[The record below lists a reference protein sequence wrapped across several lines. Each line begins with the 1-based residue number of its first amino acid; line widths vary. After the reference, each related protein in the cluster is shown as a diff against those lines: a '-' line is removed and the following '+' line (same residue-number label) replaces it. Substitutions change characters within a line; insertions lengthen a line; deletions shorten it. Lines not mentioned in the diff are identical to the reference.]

1 MTDHPMY
8 PRKLLHMRV
17 RRQVQALCVFALA
30 FTAGCASYIDQARTA
45 RDDRD
50 YEKAESLYR
59 RSIEKDRDALDR
71 DLARKELVAMMIVRA
86 KARAKE
92 NPPAALDIYTAAIEL
107 APDDEEAKD
116 GIGRL
121 LASLGRVD
129 EAIAALGGEKY
140 GKCDLCERY
149 LAVLLAA
156 RAKGH
161 EDRKEYDAALA
172 DYRRA
177 LALIPD
183 PTTAF
188 AVARIY
194 RVRGD
199 DEAAAKVIEEA
210 VPRIRQDDEQA
221 QAAFVRVREEAVM
234 KGATTG
240 DFALIDRYMSMFPPG
255 SGGDAWY
262 FLHLKVARERRRQM
276 DLDGA
281 IRQVA
286 PLLGEDHRA
295 SISESRR
302 AEIVRFLVS
311 QHTLKGANLLR
322 AGQPA
327 EADVELAKASEL
339 DSEDDG
345 IRLLRALAL
354 AGQGEL
360 ERALQVAK
368 ALPVATRGHG
378 EVVAI
383 LESMVVFQ
391 RLEVNDFDGAKAALE
406 RGQAASAD
414 QPEIHV
420 ASAAILAVT
429 PVLGLSKKDAALLRK
444 SGLARYS
451 QGIFRYGEA
460 LSEID
465 WAREQAK
472 NLGEN
477 YLYRGPGAVERAD
490 SLARSIGERYPFSVA
505 FNGQPLTEL
514 TLRVSEG
521 RSVEAK
527 VRGPGGLDEAVM
539 ISASAPDALSV
550 REPGLVT
557 ITYERQKVVF
567 LAESYT
573 SVTVRLP

>member
-1 MTDHPMY
+1 MNDHSKA
-8 PRKLLHMRV
+8 PRHPPPTRALRHAR
-17 RRQVQALCVFALA
+17 ALCFFVLAL
-30 FTAGCASYIDQARTA
+30 TAGCASYIDKARTA
-45 RDDRD
+45 RDERD

-59 RSIEKDRDALDR
+59 TAIAKDREALDR
-71 DLARKELVAMMIVRA
+71 ELAREELVAMMILRA

-107 APDDEEAKD
+107 SPDDEEAKD

-129 EAIAALGGEKY
+129 EAIAVLGGEKY

-161 EDRKEYDAALA
+161 EDRKDYDAALA
-172 DYRRA
+172 DYGRA
-177 LALIPD
+177 LQLIPD

-188 AVARIY
+188 SVARIY
-194 RVRGD
+194 RIRGE
-199 DEAAAKVIEEA
+199 DEAAAAVIEEA

-221 QAAFVRVREEAVM
+221 QAAFVKVREEAVM
-234 KGATTG
+234 KAAAVG

-286 PLLGEDHRA
+286 PLLGEDHRP

-302 AEIVRFLVS
+302 AEIERFLIS
-311 QHTLKGANLLR
+311 LYTLKGANLLR

-327 EADVELAKASEL
+327 EADVALVKAGEL
-339 DSEDDG
+339 DREDDG
-345 IRLLRALAL
+345 IKLLRALAL
-354 AGQGEL
+354 AGQGDL
-360 ERALQVAK
+360 DRAIQVAK
-368 ALPVATRGHG
+368 ALPEATRGHG

-383 LESMVVFQ
+383 LESMVVFE
-391 RLEVNDFDGAKAALE
+391 RLAANDFDGAKAALG
-406 RGQAASAD
+406 RGQAAFAD

-420 ASAAILAVT
+420 AAAAILAVT
-429 PVLGLSKKDAALLRK
+429 PVLGLSKKEAALLRK
-444 SGLARYS
+444 SGLARYA

-460 LSEID
+460 LSEIA
-465 WAREQAK
+465 WASEQAK

-477 YLYRGPGAVERAD
+477 YLFRGPGAVERAE
-490 SLARSIGERYPFSVA
+490 SLARSISERYPFAVE
-505 FNGQPLTEL
+505 FNGQPTTEL

-521 RSVEAK
+521 RSFEAK
-527 VRGPGGLDEAVM
+527 VSGPGGLDETVV
-539 ISASAPDALSV
+539 ISASAPEALVV

-573 SVTVRLP
+573 AVTVRLP